1 MANHKSSEKR
11 YRQTIKREERN
22 RYYRTR
28 VKNVVKAVTSA
39 KGKEEANEAF
49 KKANR
54 YLHSMVSKGILKKNT
69 AARKVSRLAAFIAKI
84 A

>member
-1 MANHKSSEKR
+1 MANHKSSQKR
-11 YRQTIKREERN
+11 NRQTIKREERN

-28 VKNVVKAVTSA
+28 VKNVVKAVTGA
-39 KGKEEANEAF
+39 KSKEEANEAF

-54 YLHSMVSKGILKKNT
+54 YLHSMVSKGVLKKNT
-69 AARKVSRLAAFIAKI
+69 AARKVGRLSAFINKI

>member
-1 MANHKSSEKR
+1 MANHKSSKKR
-11 YRQTIKREERN
+11 ARQNPSLNERN

-28 VKNVVKAVTSA
+28 VKNVAKAITGA
-39 KGKEEANEAF
+39 KSKEEANEAF

-69 AARKVSRLAAFIAKI
+69 AARKVSRLAAFINKI

>member
-28 VKNVVKAVTSA
+28 IKNAVKAVTGA
-39 KGKEEANEAF
+39 KNKDDANEAF

-54 YLHSMVSKGILKKNT
+54 YLHSMVSKGVLKKNT
-69 AARKVSRLAAFIAKI
+69 AARKVGRLAAFINKI

>member
-1 MANHKSSEKR
+1 MANHTSSEKR

-28 VKNVVKAVTSA
+28 IKNVVKAVTGA
-39 KGKEEANEAF
+39 KSKEEASEAF

-54 YLHSMVSKGILKKNT
+54 YLHSMVSKGVLKKNT
-69 AARKVSRLAAFIAKI
+69 AARKVSRLSAFINKTA
-84 A
+84 